1 MKTNNTTQ
9 DNWMRMATQEAID
22 AISRV
27 PAMEDGDK
35 LLQAAVDI
43 IKVVPDETDRMQ
55 LVGYCAERFDQP
67 MEKLLRMLS
76 AAARQRLE
84 AELQAPLPTLNGT
97 SSSDEP
103 LPFD

>member
-1 MKTNNTTQ
+1 
-9 DNWMRMATQEAID
+9 
-22 AISRV
+22 
-27 PAMEDGDK
+27 
-35 LLQAAVDI
+35 
-43 IKVVPDETDRMQ
+43 
-55 LVGYCAERFDQP
+55 

-97 SSSDEP
+97 SSWDEP